1 MSQRRS
7 IATQTAIKMG
17 LLLTVTLIAMT
28 WVTFQHIST
37 TARTLVE
44 GQLTQ
49 YISERG
55 LREAEYIQQAE
66 QQLLNLV
73 DSYYEERDTYQTV
86 AHERFNQLLESRS
99 DQTWRS
105 PWMSFDQFRM
115 AGLYVGRGTDLN
127 VPVQKRLVQ
136 FSDLV
141 TRLGGALTHNF
152 PNLYVVGAENYLAM
166 YWPDQLWVEQL
177 SGHQDLLSEPFYA
190 RSSTMLHKERSVRWT
205 NIYYNNILQQWVI
218 SCVAP
223 LVYFGE
229 QVGSVGKDM
238 PIQDLLTRVSQTPQ
252 LGGYNLIARR
262 DGQLIAH
269 PQMQASLPGD
279 KHVFTDAQL
288 HMGSYPA
295 LADLPSLMARWPEGK
310 TDVVEDE
317 ANGRLI
323 ALSHIALT
331 DWFYITVYPKS
342 NYDSVALSAARGVL
356 FVGLV
361 ALVIQLVIIT
371 WLMRTRIA
379 LPLHQLIQEIKHFS
393 AGREVRPLKVYRRD
407 ELGQLGESY
416 NQMQQRIQHQVKVL
430 DEEIEARKAAQET
443 LEAMQDSLEEMVEQR
458 TEELMQANEALNTS
472 LDELYTA
479 QSQLVE
485 AEKMAALGGLVA
497 GVAHEIN
504 TPVGVAVTA
513 TSILQDSQKDLQ
525 KRFDNN
531 QMSRKDLEAFLHQV
545 EETTEMLTHNL
556 NRAVGL
562 VKSFKQVA
570 VDQSSETQR
579 EFEVVQYINEVLVS
593 LQPQLK
599 KTAHRVHVEAEGAI
613 MMHSYPGALAQVL
626 TNLIM
631 NSLEHGF
638 AGKEQ
643 GQIDIHLSQKKGYL
657 LLDYKDDGVGM
668 TVEALENLF
677 QPFYTTRR
685 GQGFQGLGSSV
696 IYSVVTHK
704 LGGQIQCD
712 SQPGEG
718 LTYHLSIPLQH
729 AV

>member
-1 MSQRRS
+1 
-7 IATQTAIKMG
+7 
-17 LLLTVTLIAMT
+17 
-28 WVTFQHIST
+28 
-37 TARTLVE
+37 
-44 GQLTQ
+44 
-49 YISERG
+49 
-55 LREAEYIQQAE
+55 
-66 QQLLNLV
+66 
-73 DSYYEERDTYQTV
+73 
-86 AHERFNQLLESRS
+86 
-99 DQTWRS
+99 
-105 PWMSFDQFRM
+105 
-115 AGLYVGRGTDLN
+115 
-127 VPVQKRLVQ
+127 
-136 FSDLV
+136 
-141 TRLGGALTHNF
+141 
-152 PNLYVVGAENYLAM
+152 
-166 YWPDQLWVEQL
+166 
-177 SGHQDLLSEPFYA
+177 
-190 RSSTMLHKERSVRWT
+190 
-205 NIYYNNILQQWVI
+205 
-218 SCVAP
+218 
-223 LVYFGE
+223 
-229 QVGSVGKDM
+229 
-238 PIQDLLTRVSQTPQ
+238 
-252 LGGYNLIARR
+252 
-262 DGQLIAH
+262 
-269 PQMQASLPGD
+269 
-279 KHVFTDAQL
+279 
-288 HMGSYPA
+288 
-295 LADLPSLMARWPEGK
+295 
-310 TDVVEDE
+310 
-317 ANGRLI
+317 
-323 ALSHIALT
+323 
-331 DWFYITVYPKS
+331 
-342 NYDSVALSAARGVL
+342 
-356 FVGLV
+356 
-361 ALVIQLVIIT
+361 
-371 WLMRTRIA
+371 
-379 LPLHQLIQEIKHFS
+379 
-393 AGREVRPLKVYRRD
+393 
-407 ELGQLGESY
+407 
-416 NQMQQRIQHQVKVL
+416 
-430 DEEIEARKAAQET
+430 
-443 LEAMQDSLEEMVEQR
+443 MQDSLEEMVEQR

-513 TSILQDSQKDLQ
+513 TSILKDSQKDLQ